1 METGNKEKKIGIAAY
16 ECIGTAFIM
25 YGVMMDLGG
34 FVSALPITFA
44 MMVLAWNVSG
54 GHFNPVISIG
64 MYVAEKDFGGNLV
77 TLLILMGSQFV
88 GAILGVLLGLLSLVD
103 VTYQNDLADARNE
116 NQNASVPGRWVGTIA
131 PSTPKGQDLGDD

>member
-1 METGNKEKKIGIAAY
+1 METGNKDKKIGIAAY

-25 YGVMMDLGG
+25 YGVMMDFGG
-34 FVSALPITFA
+34 FASAVPITFA

-77 TLLILMGSQFV
+77 TLLILMGSQFA
-88 GAILGVLLGLLSLVD
+88 GAFLGVLLGFLSLID
-103 VTYQNDLADARNE
+103 VTYQNDRADA
-116 NQNASVPGRWVGTIA
+116 
-131 PSTPKGQDLGDD
+131 